1 MHIIDISVVVIFS
14 LLIIGCGLSFSAA
27 GKNMKSFFSA
37 GGALPWWMSGLS
49 LFMSFFSAGT
59 FVVWGA
65 IAYKHGWVA
74 ITIQWTMCLAG
85 VLIALFIAPKWQK
98 TGVLTA
104 AEFIKQRLGLNVQ
117 RTYTYIFLLIASFST
132 GAFLYPVAK
141 IVEVATGLS
150 LEYTVIILGL
160 LILAYTAVGGL
171 WAVIITDILQF
182 VVLTAAVLIV
192 VPLSFEAIGGIENF
206 IDKAPDDFFNLV
218 NDEYSWEFIFAF
230 GLYNLFFIAGNWSY
244 IQRFTSVKTPKDAKK
259 VGGLFAILYLICPV
273 VWMLAPMIYRTMN
286 PSLVGFESEGAYL
299 QMCKEVLPVGMLGL
313 MLAGMVFATSSSINT
328 SLNIAAGVISNDI
341 YKNIKP
347 DASQATLVK
356 VGRIATGVL
365 GLITIIVALLIPLL
379 GGVVEVVMTMAALT
393 GGPLFLPPI
402 WLLFSRYQTG
412 KTILITTIFSLLVN
426 AFFKFVSPWLFDFSL
441 DRAQEMMMGVLFPV
455 LMLTVF
461 ELYLRAQRKTPACY
475 ENYLVELSQIKP
487 TAELITPEKSAD
499 NNHGIRVL
507 GFGILSTGAIMLSLA
522 AIATTGKIEI
532 TVISSGIFIL
542 GGVLVFKFRSK
553 AVKVRINEQ

>member
-1 MHIIDISVVVIFS
+1 
-14 LLIIGCGLSFSAA
+14 
-27 GKNMKSFFSA
+27 MKSFFSA

-104 AEFIKQRLGLNVQ
+104 AEYIKQRLGLNVQ

-218 NDEYSWEFIFAF
+218 SDEYSWEFIFAF
-230 GLYNLFFIAGNWSY
+230 ALYNLFFIAGNWSY

-341 YKNIKP
+341 YKQIKP
-347 DASQATLVK
+347 NASQTQLVK
-356 VGRIATGVL
+356 IGRIATAVL
-365 GLITIIVALLIPLL
+365 GFITIIVALLIPLL

-412 KTILITTIFSLLVN
+412 KTILITTLFSLLVN
-426 AFFKFVSPWLFDFSL
+426 VLFKFVSPWLFDFSL
-441 DRAQEMMMGVLFPV
+441 DRAQEMMLGVLFPV
-455 LMLTVF
+455 MMLTIF
-461 ELYLRAQRKTPACY
+461 ELYLRAKDQTPACY
-475 ENYLVELSQIKP
+475 QNYLIELSEIKP
-487 TAELITPEKSAD
+487 TVELITPEKSTD
-499 NNHGIRVL
+499 NNHAIRVL
-507 GFGILSTGAIMLSLA
+507 GFGILSTGAIMLALA
-522 AIATTGKIEI
+522 AIATTGKMEI
-532 TVISSGIFIL
+532 TIVSSGIFIL
-542 GGVLVFKFRSK
+542 GSILVFKFRSK
-553 AVKVRINEQ
+553 AVKECSNEQ

>member
-1 MHIIDISVVVIFS
+1 MHVIDITVIAVFS
-14 LLIIGCGLSFSAA
+14 LLIIGCGLSFSTA
-27 GKNMKSFFSA
+27 GKSMKSFFSA

-104 AEFIKQRLGLNVQ
+104 AEYIKQRLGLNVQ

-218 NDEYSWEFIFAF
+218 SDEYSWEFIFAF
-230 GLYNLFFIAGNWSY
+230 ALYNLFFIAGNWSY

-341 YKNIKP
+341 YKQIKP
-347 DASQATLVK
+347 NASQTQLVK
-356 VGRIATGVL
+356 IGRIATAVL
-365 GLITIIVALLIPLL
+365 GFITIIVALLIPLL

-412 KTILITTIFSLLVN
+412 KTILITTLFSLLVN
-426 AFFKFVSPWLFDFSL
+426 VLFKFVSPWLFDFSL
-441 DRAQEMMMGVLFPV
+441 DRAQEMMLGVLFPV
-455 LMLTVF
+455 MMLTIF
-461 ELYLRAQRKTPACY
+461 ELYLRAKDQTPACY
-475 ENYLVELSQIKP
+475 QNYLIELSEIKP
-487 TAELITPEKSAD
+487 TVELITPEKSTD
-499 NNHGIRVL
+499 NNHAIRVL
-507 GFGILSTGAIMLSLA
+507 GFGILSTGAIMLALA
-522 AIATTGKIEI
+522 AIATTGKMEI
-532 TVISSGIFIL
+532 TIVSSGIFIL
-542 GGVLVFKFRSK
+542 GSILVFKFRSK
-553 AVKVRINEQ
+553 AVKECSNEQ